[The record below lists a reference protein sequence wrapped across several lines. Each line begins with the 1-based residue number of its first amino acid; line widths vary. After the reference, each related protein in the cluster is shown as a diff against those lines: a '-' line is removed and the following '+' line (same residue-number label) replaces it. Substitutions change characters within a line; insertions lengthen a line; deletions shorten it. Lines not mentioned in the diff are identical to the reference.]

1 MDLFH
6 AEVSQPVGASHRRL
20 ESGKDDDELNTDT
33 YAFRFG

>member
-6 AEVSQPVGASHRRL
+6 AEVSQLVGASQRRL
-20 ESGKDDDELNTDT
+20 ESGKDDDELKTDT

>member
-1 MDLFH
+1 MDTFH

-20 ESGKDDDELNTDT
+20 ESGKDGDELNTNT